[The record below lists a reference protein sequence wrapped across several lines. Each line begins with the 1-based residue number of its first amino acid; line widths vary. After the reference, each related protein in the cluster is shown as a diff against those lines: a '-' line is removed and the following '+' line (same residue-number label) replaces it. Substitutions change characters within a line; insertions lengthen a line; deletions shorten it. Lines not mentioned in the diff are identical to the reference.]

1 MSGDKRKKQVFRRPT
16 EQPAEPPDRY
26 EAMTVRYSYLKEK
39 REASKPSLYGAGI
52 DLYEEERIMREQMSD
67 W

>member
-1 MSGDKRKKQVFRRPT
+1 MSDDKRKKQVFRRPV
-16 EQPAEPPDRY
+16 EQPREPLDRY
-26 EAMTVRYSYLKEK
+26 EAMTVRYNYLKEK

-52 DLYEEERIMREQMSD
+52 DLYEEERIISEQMSD